1 MLREPVVIGIL
12 HRTKWHAGAG
22 APLIAAAAAAAEVV
36 TSSERRSGS
45 LPGSCSREAV
55 AVIVINIQISRVPI
69 LQHYVIEQAGGGC
82 GAAAASPG
90 SDDELLSVEPQ
101 LA

>member
-1 MLREPVVIGIL
+1 MLIGVF
-12 HRTKWHAGAG
+12 HGTKWRAGAG

-36 TSSERRSGS
+36 TSGERRSGS

-69 LQHYVIEQAGGGC
+69 LQHYRNEH
-82 GAAAASPG
+82 PG
-90 SDDELLSVEPQ
+90 TITFFHDALSTVT
-101 LA
+101 LSKLV

>member
-1 MLREPVVIGIL
+1 MDVFHG
-12 HRTKWHAGAG
+12 TKWRSGAG

-36 TSSERRSGS
+36 TSGERRSGS

-69 LQHYVIEQAGGGC
+69 LQHYVIEQPGQGQMMNIITATSAG
-82 GAAAASPG
+82 
-90 SDDELLSVEPQ
+90 SVI
-101 LA
+101 

>member
-1 MLREPVVIGIL
+1 MLREPVVIGVL
-12 HRTKWHAGAG
+12 HRTKWRAGAG

-69 LQHYVIEQAGGGC
+69 LQHYVIER
-82 GAAAASPG
+82 PG
-90 SDDELLSVEPQ
+90 RHLKSYSNVPHPDTP
-101 LA
+101 A